1 MLLKELIKQLQDL
14 YDSYDDGWLEQAG
27 EPEIMIDVF
36 ENKEY
41 KGFSPNIEITYS
53 DDGVYPIISAKETWT
68 NGT

>member
-53 DDGVYPIISAKETWT
+53 ADGVYPIISAKETWA
-68 NGT
+68 NG